1 MGKPKTER
9 AALAMSNKGQL
20 FPLFS
25 VFFFIEIL
33 PLSHLIF
40 HAKDNAR
47 FDNLKFRLS
56 WSLEC
61 DMRILTGF

>member
-25 VFFFIEIL
+25 VFFFYRNL
-33 PLSHLIF
+33 TIF
-40 HAKDNAR
+40 PFVFSR
-47 FDNLKFRLS
+47 
-56 WSLEC
+56 
-61 DMRILTGF
+61 